1 VRDASWSEDFRR
13 SCELLEEGER
23 VAQATGEVA
32 ATEPELVAV
41 GTPVEVR
48 SRFVGSWSRGF
59 EVADHRGGRYR
70 IKRLSDGSILPD
82 EFDPSE
88 IRPERR
94 RHDFWWY

>member
-1 VRDASWSEDFRR
+1 M
-13 SCELLEEGER
+13 
-23 VAQATGEVA
+23 TGVPA
-32 ATEPELVAV
+32 AKEPELLAA

-59 EVADHRGGRYR
+59 EVADHKQGRYR
-70 IKRLSDGSILPD
+70 IKRLSDQSVLPD
-82 EFDPSE
+82 EFDASE